1 MNDVVEVIDNRTWE
15 EFIETNPQS
24 NIEDKKFI
32 YRGQSNGV
40 IYDKK
45 GNRTFDPWNI
55 VSCFN
60 RFYVPRSHQYDFEK
74 FISQQIEFIPSK
86 YSEYEFV
93 KKNNLDKA
101 NAISQIYFLQH
112 YGVPTCFIDFT
123 FHPLVALY
131 FSIASMKGQSG
142 GIYSKGFPNFYPDNY
157 VFSIYKIDIEALK
170 RVFKIQ
176 DLKHTDIAFWLNYD
190 FYKINFTDNKW
201 AHLALDLD
209 PLSKIDNQEQNF
221 NLKKQH
227 SCFLLYDNRK
237 CNIGF
242 EEFLAQYIQNM
253 KVYITKPI
261 IYKYQFK
268 YNSAYR
274 PMHEL
279 RGKVEPLFNRLRKEK
294 VIGKDLFND
303 IQGIKYDFNFFH
315 QEF

>member
-15 EFIETNPQS
+15 EFIEDNPKS
-24 NIEDKKFI
+24 NIKDKKFI
-32 YRGQSNGV
+32 YRGQSNGFV
-40 IYDKK
+40 YDKE
-45 GNRTFDPWNI
+45 GNPTFKEWNI
-55 VSCFN
+55 VSSFN
-60 RFYVPRSHQYDFEK
+60 RFYVPGSRQYNFEE
-74 FISQQIEFIPSK
+74 FISQQISFIPSK

-131 FSIASMKGQSG
+131 FSISAMKGQSG
-142 GIYSKGFPNFYPDNY
+142 GSYPKGLPNFYPDEY
-157 VFSIYKIDIEALK
+157 VFSIYKIDVEALK
-170 RVFKIQ
+170 KVFKIH
-176 DLKHTDIAFWLNYD
+176 DLKHTDIEFWLNYD
-190 FYKINFTDNKW
+190 FYKIKLTDLKW

-221 NLKKQH
+221 NIRKQH
-227 SCFLLYDNRK
+227 SCFLMYDNGK

-242 EEFLAQYIQNM
+242 EEFLAQYIKEETNE
-253 KVYITKPI
+253 PI
-261 IYKYQFK
+261 IYKYRFK

-274 PMHEL
+274 PIDRL